1 MNESMNEEILD
12 TDYAAAITR
21 QWRKVVDE
29 LADARARK
37 TDLGVQIKN
46 LVAERQKL
54 VPLVRLVAP
63 GLLERNGDVDE

>member
-1 MNESMNEEILD
+1 MNDEVLD
-12 TDYAAAITR
+12 TDYASAITR
-21 QWRKVVDE
+21 QWHKVVDD

-37 TDLGVQIKN
+37 ADLGVQIRE

-63 GLLERNGDVDE
+63 TLLARDGDSDE